1 MTQPSNPNKGPK
13 GHQLLLRIVLCS
25 LILLA
30 GLGGLFAL
38 AALKKPPAEISEA
51 ERPLKV
57 TVRQV
62 RPQSIPIVISG
73 YGQVKALNTVQISA
87 EVAGRVVAVHPRL
100 EPGEVINAG
109 DILFGIDPRTYAA
122 ALAQGEAEVAQWR
135 SVVKRLEQQS
145 AADQRRLITLERS
158 RDLARAEFD
167 RVADLFR
174 RHSVGTQSGVDRAEQ
189 AFNAATDQ
197 ADQMA
202 QAVILYPTRIKEATS
217 SLAGAKA
224 RLGEARVNVER
235 CQVRAPFTGRLT
247 LAAVEQGQYVTPGT
261 PLVAMADDTLLEI
274 QVSLESHE
282 VRRWMRF
289 LPGESTGNWFGQPEP
304 VACRVRWTEDTQGYN
319 WSGRLHRVVAFDQKT
334 RTVTVAVRISA
345 EQTDHGSGLLPLVE
359 GMFCLVEIPGKTLHG
374 AMQVPR
380 KAVSF
385 NNTVYLAIDRRLK
398 TVDVEVAKIDD
409 DVAYIT
415 GGLSNGDLVIT
426 TRLVD
431 PLENTLLEPL
441 PESDSRGIE
450 RGKTS

>member
-13 GHQLLLRIVLCS
+13 GHHLLLRIVLCS

-57 TVRQV
+57 TVRRV

-100 EPGEVINAG
+100 ESGEVIKAG

-167 RVADLFR
+167 RIADLFR

-202 QAVILYPTRIKEATS
+202 QAVTLYPTRIKEATS

-247 LAAVEQGQYVTPGT
+247 LAAVEKGQYVTPGT

-289 LPGESTGNWFGQPEP
+289 SPGGSTGNWFGQPEP

-319 WSGRLHRVVAFDQKT
+319 WSAQLHRVVAFDEKT
-334 RTVTVAVRISA
+334 RTVTVAVRIAA
-345 EQTDHGSGLLPLVE
+345 EQTDHGAGLLPLVE

-385 NNTVYLAIDRRLK
+385 NNTVYLAVDRRLK

-409 DVAYIT
+409 DMAYIT

-441 PESDSRGIE
+441 PENDSRGIE
-450 RGKTS
+450 QGKTS